1 MIFNNFGGNT
11 MNYLEMIIEILQR
24 ASVVELER
32 VYNFLKAYIK
42 GQKKE

>member
-1 MIFNNFGGNT
+1 
-11 MNYLEMIIEILQR
+11 MNYLEMIMEILQR

-32 VYNFLKAYIK
+32 VYHFLKAHIK

>member
-1 MIFNNFGGNT
+1 
-11 MNYLEMIIEILQR
+11 MNYLEKIMEILQR

-42 GQKKE
+42 GKNKE